1 MRRIRRAAT
10 NYSRRASIRRRH
22 GIRVEVVPLR
32 AIVALKGPKQLLVR
46 ATRAPLAAPGVR
58 VEQIGLVHLALVP
71 GDALAVGHASGGHG
85 SGV

>member
-46 ATRAPLAAPGVR
+46 AAWALFAARGVH
-58 VEQIGLVHLALVP
+58 VEQLRLVHLALVP
-71 GDALAVGHASGGHG
+71 SDALAVGHASGGHG

>member
-1 MRRIRRAAT
+1 M
-10 NYSRRASIRRRH
+10 
-22 GIRVEVVPLR
+22 R